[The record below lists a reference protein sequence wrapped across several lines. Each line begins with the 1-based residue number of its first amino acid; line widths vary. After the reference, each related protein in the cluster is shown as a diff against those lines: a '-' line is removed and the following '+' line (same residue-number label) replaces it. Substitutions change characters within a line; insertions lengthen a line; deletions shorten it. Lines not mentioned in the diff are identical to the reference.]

1 MLGMSFLLEAVD
13 LGREEFLDLLRDLDS
28 DLLRDLGVDFLD
40 LGVGYL

>member
-1 MLGMSFLLEAVD
+1 MSFLLEAAD
-13 LGREEFLDLLRDLDS
+13 LGTEEFLDLRDLVS

>member
-1 MLGMSFLLEAVD
+1 MSFLLEAAD
-13 LGREEFLDLLRDLDS
+13 LGTEEFLDLLRDLVS